1 MANKAMRNQKI
12 NRLKSLSNNLDDARL
27 ETLNVDAVSSNV
39 ENMDLTYSSY
49 AFSQTTAIPV
59 IKDEETD
66 DVDSLVEY
74 IKNVDAAFQDKPKVK
89 TVSIAERIIERNKNN
104 PKLKRKETFQTY
116 QSSNEESFS
125 LENIGEK
132 TAIDYYLDAL
142 DQVKND

>member
-12 NRLKSLSNNLDDARL
+12 NRLKSLSNNLDEARL
-27 ETLNVDAVSSNV
+27 ESLNVNQTESNV
-39 ENMDLTYSSY
+39 ENMDLAYSSY

-59 IKDEETD
+59 IKDEEAE

-89 TVSIAERIIERNKNN
+89 KASIAERIIAENKNT
-104 PKLKRKETFQTY
+104 PKLKRKEMMQTY
-116 QSSNEESFS
+116 ENNSDGVFS
-125 LENIGEK
+125 LEDIGEK